1 MPQMTLQMTLYAPDI
16 TCDHCIATI
25 GKAVAGVEG
34 ARFIAGDP
42 DAKTF
47 AVEVASGAVLDRVAE
62 TLAAEGYPLG
72 DAPASGTPAPA
83 PAPAHAGMP
92 MLAMASAP
100 AGGPADT
107 PAGAMHHGQ
116 HTPGFRPQYLKV
128 ERTEAGADV
137 TYSCPCGST
146 TEVFHLDR
154 AQADQRPHSCCGHH
168 TLVGPNAAARLRAHL
183 AAGGGAEGAGYDIDV
198 QTVTMP
204 WGQTVEAAQA
214 VARAG

>member
-1 MPQMTLQMTLYAPDI
+1 MPQLTLYAPDI

-25 GKAVAGVEG
+25 GKAVATVEG

-72 DAPASGTPAPA
+72 DVPPSGATPAPEGA
-83 PAPAHAGMP
+83 TMLPMAGG
-92 MLAMASAP
+92 AGGGP
-100 AGGPADT
+100 AGGME
-107 PAGAMHHGQ
+107 GMHHGQ
-116 HTPGFRPQYLKV
+116 RAPGFKPQYLKI

-154 AQADQRPHSCCGHH
+154 AQADQAPHSCCGHH
-168 TLVGPNAAARLRAHL
+168 TLVGPNAAARLRARL
-183 AAGGGAEGAGYDIDV
+183 GRGAGYDIDV
-198 QTVTMP
+198 QTVKLP
-204 WGQTVEAAQA
+204 WGQTIEVAQA
-214 VARAG
+214 IPTG

>member
-1 MPQMTLQMTLYAPDI
+1 MPQVTLYAPDI

-25 GKAVAGVEG
+25 SKAVATVDG

-42 DAKTF
+42 EAKTF

-72 DAPASGTPAPA
+72 DAPAAPA
-83 PAPAHAGMP
+83 VPADSAAQAAHMATPGMP
-92 MLAMASAP
+92 MAGAPIAMAHAP
-100 AGGPADT
+100 GAAAG
-107 PAGAMHHGQ
+107 MHGMRQIPH
-116 HTPGFRPQYLKV
+116 FKPQYLKV

-146 TEVFHLDR
+146 TEVFQLDR
-154 AQADQRPHSCCGHH
+154 SQADQQPHSCCGHH
-168 TLVGPNAAARLRAHL
+168 TLVGPNAEARLRDRV
-183 AAGGGAEGAGYDIDV
+183 GDGYEIDV

-204 WGQTVEAAQA
+204 WGQPVEAAQA
-214 VARAG
+214 VRKG

>member
-1 MPQMTLQMTLYAPDI
+1 MPQMTLYAPDI

-25 GKAVAGVEG
+25 GKAVATVDG

-42 DAKTF
+42 DSKTF

-72 DAPASGTPAPA
+72 E
-83 PAPAHAGMP
+83 
-92 MLAMASAP
+92 ASAP
-100 AGGPADT
+100 GAAPAAAMPMMPMAGGAP
-107 PAGAMHHGQ
+107 GGMHHGQ
-116 HTPGFRPQYLKV
+116 HTPGFKPQYLKI
-128 ERTEAGADV
+128 ERTDAGADV

-154 AQADQRPHSCCGHH
+154 AQAEQGPHSCCGHH
-168 TLVGPNAAARLRAHL
+168 TLVGPNAATRLRARL
-183 AAGGGAEGAGYDIDV
+183 GDGGAGYDIDV

-214 VARAG
+214 VPKG